1 MLSQLEGNEKER
13 VTRIMVASVVT
24 GIAVAIAPSLIA
36 WLSGIDINNIQ
47 TTSSTIAGGSG
58 GLPPTLANVLRN
70 GFMVITVLGAVI
82 AAGGLI
88 LGAIKMQLS

>member
-1 MLSQLEGNEKER
+1 MLGGLESSEKER
-13 VTRIMVASVVT
+13 VARVMVAAVFT

-36 WLSGIDINNIQ
+36 WLSGVDINNIQ
-47 TTSSTIAGGSG
+47 TTSGTIAGSSG
-58 GLPPTLANVLRN
+58 GLPPALANVLRN

-88 LGAIKMQLS
+88 LGTIKMQLR